1 MWNGEQYVSIP
12 YLLDLPKQ
20 SLQYKDIL
28 TYVAL
33 RSFDNDKN
41 ECFPR
46 HDTIALRAGMS
57 RKYIIQSITRL
68 ELSNLITV
76 KRSKKQR
83 ESNYYFFNEIV
94 APTKLPVGFFS
105 ITDLTCTEKGILL
118 CIRQFFNTGDFKCS
132 YDLDQMAKL
141 LGLTY
146 QQVYK
151 PFKSLISKGYI
162 IEKSTVSK
170 NADKCVLRRYLNT
183 KLIDWSFGGEPL
195 IPEIREKMVL
205 KPSED
210 RTGWVV
216 PKRKEVE
223 IKTKC
228 YLLVS

>member
-1 MWNGEQYVSIP
+1 MWNGGQYVPIP
-12 YLLDLPKQ
+12 YLLFLPNQ
-20 SLQYKDIL
+20 SLQYKDML

-33 RSFDNDKN
+33 RSFNNDTN

-57 RKYIIQSITRL
+57 RKYIIQSIKRL
-68 ELSNLITV
+68 ERSNLITV
-76 KRSKKQR
+76 SRSNNQR

-94 APTKLPVGFFS
+94 APTKLPIGFFS
-105 ITDLTCTEKGILL
+105 ITDLTSTEKGIFL

-170 NADKCVLRRYLNT
+170 HSDNYVLRRYLNT
-183 KLIDWSFGGEPL
+183 KLIDWSFGSEPL
-195 IPEIREKMVL
+195 LPEIRETMVL

-210 RTGWVV
+210 GTGWVV
-216 PKRKEVE
+216 PKRKATE
-223 IKTKC
+223 IQEKY
-228 YLLVS
+228 YLPVS